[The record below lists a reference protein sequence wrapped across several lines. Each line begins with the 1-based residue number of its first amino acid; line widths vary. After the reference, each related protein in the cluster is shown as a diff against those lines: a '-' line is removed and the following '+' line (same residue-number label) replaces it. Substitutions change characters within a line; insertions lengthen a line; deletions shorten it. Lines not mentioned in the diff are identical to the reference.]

1 MDFQDGELVRVSFS
15 AKAAFIENGIYKT
28 ATEPS
33 KQKIQGIIVSG
44 YGLAKDLATVEFVPV
59 GNCTVEAEKR
69 NSTLLQLV
77 DPHFEDGLSVECG
90 LISTS
95 PKALLEKLD
104 HTISDSNLCLIKN
117 CVQSYLEG
125 QVQL

>member
-1 MDFQDGELVRVSFS
+1 MDFQDGELVRVCFS
-15 AKAAFIENGIYKT
+15 AKAVCIENGVFKT

-33 KQKIQGIIVSG
+33 EQKILGIIVSG
-44 YGLAKDLATVEFVPV
+44 YGLAKDLATVEFVPAAHCNV
-59 GNCTVEAEKR
+59 PAEKR

-77 DPHFEDGLSVECG
+77 DPYFEDGLSVECG
-90 LISTS
+90 LIATS

-104 HTISDSNLCLIKN
+104 HTISDSNLCLIRN

-125 QVQL
+125 QEQR